1 MKKTIIVLMLL
12 ATTTIWAA
20 ETEPMRYNS
29 PNASAGATAIAA
41 TNTYQTTTLKNGS
54 VTSGPTTATSAPS
67 SATLTINE
75 ASAPSRTR
83 IENTPDVYA
92 PNVAPTAPCMGGSS
106 MGGSGPGFG
115 FSFGTSWE
123 SKTCMILEAARSFEQ
138 AGYREDAL
146 YIRCHNEYAA
156 AAPSCKNLKQ

>member
-1 MKKTIIVLMLL
+1 MKKTIIALMLL
-12 ATTTIWAA
+12 ASTTVWATEA
-20 ETEPMRYNS
+20 EPTMRYNS
-29 PNASAGATAIAA
+29 PNAVAGATAIAA
-41 TNTYQTTTLKNGS
+41 ANTYQTTTVNTTNKGGS
-54 VTSGPTTATSAPS
+54 VITGPS

-75 ASAPSRTR
+75 ASAPSRVK

-106 MGGSGPGFG
+106 IGGTGPGFG
-115 FSFGTSWE
+115 LSFGTSWE

-146 YIRCHNEYAA
+146 HIRCQNEYAA
-156 AAPSCKNLKQ
+156 VAPSCKNLKND

>member
-41 TNTYQTTTLKNGS
+41 TNTYQTTTVNTTNKNGS
-54 VTSGPTTATSAPS
+54 VITSPS

-75 ASAPSRTR
+75 TSAPSRVK

-106 MGGSGPGFG
+106 IGGTGPGFG
-115 FSFGTSWE
+115 LSFGTSWE

-146 YIRCHNEYAA
+146 HIRCQNEYAA
-156 AAPSCKNLKQ
+156 VAPSCKNLKND

>member
-1 MKKTIIVLMLL
+1 MKKTIIALMLL
-12 ATTTIWAA
+12 VSTTLWAV
-20 ETEPMRYNS
+20 EPSYESNYMS
-29 PNASAGATAIAA
+29 PRADALALASS
-41 TNTYQTTTLKNGS
+41 YQTTTVNAGS
-54 VTSGPTTATSAPS
+54 VITTTSAPS

-75 ASAPSRTR
+75 ASSPSRVR

-106 MGGSGPGFG
+106 MGGTGPGFG

-146 YIRCHNEYAA
+146 HIRCQNEYAA
-156 AAPSCKNLKQ
+156 AAPSCKALKQ